1 MSTPSSN
8 DILDASASPDLDSR
22 SAIHDLVVGF
32 YREIVNDEL
41 LGPVFDEVAEVDW
54 PSHIP
59 RLIDYWSRI
68 LLDEPVYN
76 GSMAAAHREVHE
88 IEAFR
93 VEHFD
98 RWFEL
103 WCDSIDSR
111 WAGPYADRARAHA
124 ARTAGL
130 LSRQLRNT
138 DWVPR

>member
-1 MSTPSSN
+1 MSHQT
-8 DILDASASPDLDSR
+8 DLDSR

-54 PSHIP
+54 PAHIP
-59 RLIDYWSRI
+59 RLIDYWCRI

-88 IEAFR
+88 RDAFR
-93 VEHFD
+93 PEHFD

-103 WCDSIDSR
+103 WCLSIDVR
-111 WAGPYADRARAHA
+111 WSGPVADRAKSHA
-124 ARTAGL
+124 RRTAAL
-130 LSRQLRNT
+130 LSRQLLAEEWSPNATAAWEAAAR
-138 DWVPR
+138 